1 MDLGTERSAISGTS
15 RRRCCSSD
23 VQTRTI
29 HTPILAESMAE
40 SNSASAEDS
49 RHRRRLLVRSKL
61 SCVLAAESHTS
72 QDEAVSSKMLCST
85 KLLTPS
91 ASKIRAGQTRLH
103 LHGCT
108 LLRWHA

>member
-15 RRRCCSSD
+15 RKRYCSSD

-29 HTPILAESMAE
+29 HTPIWAE

-49 RHRRRLLVRSKL
+49 MHRRRLRSKL

-72 QDEAVSSKMLCST
+72 QDEAVSSKMLCSV
-85 KLLTPS
+85 PFS
-91 ASKIRAGQTRLH
+91 AVTFLYKTRALE
-103 LHGCT
+103 
-108 LLRWHA
+108 